1 MSSQK
6 TIFKRCMSLKDL
18 TVVLMFFL
26 EMEDT
31 FLEGFFFFRI
41 LVIFAFI
48 KRLIWG
54 VGSQDY
60 GG

>member
-1 MSSQK
+1 MYEFEGLDSSVNV
-6 TIFKRCMSLKDL
+6 FPGNGGY
-18 TVVLMFFL
+18 FFRR
-26 EMEDT
+26 
-31 FLEGFFFFRI
+31 FFFFFRI